1 MTDLMDSD
9 NIYTIL
15 SQSSYPNRKNIFGEI
30 YNFVDLSEKKS
41 NNLNVYNHSVPFT
54 FPHAK
59 DAYGNDASKVYLQ
72 PDKLETVT
80 EKDCFGN
87 EKIHQKIL

>member
-1 MTDLMDSD
+1 MTDLMGAD
-9 NIYTIL
+9 NIYATL
-15 SQSSYPNRKNIFGEI
+15 SQSSYPNRKNIFGEL
-30 YNFVDLSEKKS
+30 YNFVDLSEKTS

-87 EKIHQKIL
+87 EKISQKIV